1 MALPPAYADFG
12 ALVAPARAR
21 PELWRLGAGLAL
33 AAALYAAS
41 VSSLMAVVW
50 LAAGAQGLRDTL
62 EGMTVGGGPAQT
74 ALLLFSFL
82 GMALATWGAARALH
96 GRSLRS
102 LIGADLRRAGRDFL
116 RCFLGYGALALAAAL
131 PFMLAMDVVPNLA
144 PGTWL
149 LWLGPALALL
159 VLQVGAEELL
169 FRGWLQSQLAARFA
183 RPALWLGL
191 PALIFGLAHYAPAQS
206 GPNAWAVVAA
216 VTLFGLIA
224 GDLTARSGTIGAATG
239 FHLANNTLAILI
251 VSTDGAIDGLS
262 LWRTGFAAD
271 DPGLAPLLLV
281 DAAVLVAG
289 WALCRR
295 LIAGR
300 PAQDTGAA

>member
-1 MALPPAYADFG
+1 MALPPAYRAF
-12 ALVAPARAR
+12 AAMVAHAQAR

-33 AAALYAAS
+33 SAALYAAF

-50 LAAGAQGLRDTL
+50 LSSGPKGLHDTL
-62 EGMTVGGGPAQT
+62 EGMTGGGGPAQT

-116 RCFLGYGALALAAAL
+116 RCFLGYGALALVAAL
-131 PFMLAMDVVPNLA
+131 PFMLVMDVVPNLA
-144 PGTWL
+144 PRTWL

-159 VLQVGAEELL
+159 FLQVGAEELL
-169 FRGWLQSQLAARFA
+169 FRGWLQSQLAARFT

-191 PALIFGLAHYAPAQS
+191 PAIVFGLAHYAPAQS

-224 GDLTARSGTIGAATG
+224 GDLTARSGSIGAATG
-239 FHLANNTLAILI
+239 FHLANNTLAIL
-251 VSTDGAIDGLS
+251 VLSTQGSIDGLS

-271 DPGLAPLLLV
+271 DPSLAPLMLI

-295 LIAGR
+295 LIAR
-300 PAQDTGAA
+300 PVAQDTGAA